1 MQHYTGIGSRK
12 TPPEILRI
20 MEALAETLAL
30 KGWTLRSGG
39 ARGADQAFEAGARK
53 AGGGV
58 ESWDPRK
65 DCIDILSWAEDV
77 VAQHCWEFPYSRMK
91 RTTKELLV
99 RNMYQIHGEEGNLPS
114 SFVVCYTL
122 ADPLSRDRETGFKS
136 GGTRYAIREAASCG
150 IEVFNLN
157 NPEHLERIK
166 GYIDKEKPAPRQLHL
181 RKTSEYYHWM
191 EEDGKGNGGYEE
203 LRHHPK
209 TEVVNLRNDDYTVYI
224 GRPKYGEEGKGE
236 WGNPIV
242 RGRQCPL
249 CSQTHPDAG
258 STLPCYRK
266 YLWGL
271 LKDPKTLSRFLELRG
286 QILGCFCKPGPCH
299 GDIMKELL
307 DYEKFHDEQEFLEVL
322 LRER

>member
-20 MEALAETLAL
+20 MEALAEALAL

-53 AGGGV
+53 GGG
-58 ESWDPRK
+58 EIQSWDPRS
-65 DCIDILSWAEDV
+65 DSMDILSWAEDV

-166 GYIDKEKPAPRQLHL
+166 GYIDKEKPAPRQLH
-181 RKTSEYYHWM
+181 
-191 EEDGKGNGGYEE
+191 
-203 LRHHPK
+203 HPQTK
-209 TEVVNLRNDDYTVYI
+209 VVNLRNDDYTVYI
-224 GRPKYGEEGKGE
+224 GRPRWGEEGKGE

-242 RGRQCPL
+242 RGQQCPL

-266 YLWGL
+266 HLWGL
-271 LKDPKTLSRFLELRG
+271 LKDPKTLSRFLKLRG

-299 GDIMKELL
+299 GDIMKEFL